1 MKNIS
6 RRTSFSV
13 VGLVVA
19 APAILAGTR
28 ASAAEFAY
36 KYANDVPN
44 DHATTVRMIEAAARI
59 REETK
64 GRLDI
69 QVFPNSQLGA
79 STALLSQANLGA
91 IDFLSFSG
99 VLAATMVPT
108 FAISG
113 IGFAFPDYDT
123 VWKAMDGDLGA
134 RIRASASQTNLV
146 VMEKCWGNGFR
157 HMSSSTRPI
166 LSPTDLEGF
175 KIRVPVSPL
184 WTSMFE
190 AFKAAPISLNIA
202 EIYSALQTKI
212 AEGQE
217 GPLAGYWQF
226 KTYEVLKHLSMTGH
240 MWDGLWF
247 FANKRSWRALPDD
260 VRSVAEKHINA
271 AGLLQRKELED
282 LDKVLTS
289 DLAAKG
295 MTVHEVDREAFRAKL
310 RAAGF
315 YAAWKKKFAP
325 DAWTALEK
333 YSGTIS

>member
-1 MKNIS
+1 MKKIS
-6 RRTSFSV
+6 RRASFSLA
-13 VGLVVA
+13 GLAVA
-19 APAILAGTR
+19 APAIFAGR
-28 ASAAEFAY
+28 PADAAEFTY

-44 DHATTVRMIEAAARI
+44 DHATSVRMTEAAAHI

-79 STALLSQANLGA
+79 STALLSQTNLGA

-113 IGFAFPDYDT
+113 IGFAFPDYET

-134 RIRASASQTNLV
+134 RIRASAGRTNLI

-157 HMSSSTRPI
+157 HISSSTRPI
-166 LSPTDLEGF
+166 LSPADLEGF

-184 WTSMFE
+184 WTSMFD

-226 KTYEVLKHLSMTGH
+226 KTYEILKHLSMTGH

-247 FANKRSWRALPDD
+247 LANKKSWQALPDD
-260 VRSVAEKHINA
+260 VRRIAEKHINA
-271 AGLLQRKELED
+271 AGLQQRKDLED
-282 LDKVLTS
+282 LDKVLVT
-289 DLAAKG
+289 DLAGKG
-295 MTVHEVDREAFRAKL
+295 MTVHQVDREAFRNKL

-315 YAAWKKKFAP
+315 YAAWKKKF
-325 DAWTALEK
+325 DADSWAALEK